1 MQLPVYLQV
10 SQVIAYP
17 YGECNNVTIQVAK
30 ELGIRAGFSVECNPV
45 FANSN
50 RFNLGR
56 FHVKNWNAKQFEE
69 KLAKWLAQ

>member
-1 MQLPVYLQV
+1 MVNQV
-10 SQVIAYP
+10 PQVIAYP
-17 YGECNNVTIQVAK
+17 YGEYNSVTIQVAK
-30 ELGIRAGFSVECNPV
+30 ELGIRAGFSVDYNPV

-69 KLAKWLAQ
+69 KLPKWLAQ